1 MKALLQRVDKASV
14 TVAGR
19 TVGSIGRGLV
29 ALIGVADND
38 TDRDIKYI
46 ADKIVNIRIFPDED
60 GKFNLS
66 LNDLQYQVL
75 LISQFTLLAD
85 TRKGKRPSF
94 IQAAP
99 PDIAVE
105 LFNKLVNEVVASGIV
120 VQTGEFQKH
129 MIVEIINNGPVT
141 IMLDSKAKLP

>member
-14 TVAGR
+14 TVAGK
-19 TVGSIGRGLV
+19 TVGSIGQGLV

-99 PDIAVE
+99 PDIAME
-105 LFNKLVNEVVASGIV
+105 LFNKLVNEVAASGVV

-141 IMLDSKAKLP
+141 IMLDSKAKLQ